1 MHLKLIGPHPFARD
15 EAGTQL
21 TRIGTLF
28 PNYGVLYTQTPGVHA
43 WQRSQFIQQL
53 NDERAAQGLP
63 TLTLDEE
70 IAVSTE
76 STDLI
81 FEPDHILIRPDP
93 ERMEMAFAADELL
106 QELVSKRQ
114 VKFLSVSDDR
124 VHEAI
129 RRRGEYW
136 RLNAIP
142 RSSETK
148 QNLVFASKVAISGLP
163 IYFYNRLTGTRW
175 LTYQSF
181 EGLGQLN
188 DAALAEH
195 LAEIAE
201 HAAQRN
207 RRGRP
212 ELNFFAPELRRF
224 DVRDFAGIPWRELP
238 APELR
243 AKYGELKARFCSAVH
258 ETFRH
263 DQCENR
269 AWCQRMLSTLFLEG
283 NEAQSEHILDGLS
296 PEFFLN
302 IDWLAGGRFDE
313 GEFLL
318 DSIFEEAALQPE
330 DAELQRL
337 CDLRAKG
344 IIFNFIRDYGDL
356 ECINLGSL
364 PESLS
369 LDRPERRGRRGVFLA
384 EFRVRSRTEPIKRFM
399 RLQKWGVWD
408 HLDAGKDL
416 LEAILLSD
424 EYTDYCLDR
433 RVGCH
438 QLGMNLSRRVV
449 FRRLNQIYQGKNAR
463 YRGQLIRTTYFERE
477 YVAGIATDKLPLER
491 FSRPGYAA
499 RFARLLGQA
508 AASSLIVGRQIDGG
522 RTIFD
527 DGDEVVIEGPDGLPT
542 EILVTDHTGAFAE
555 FKLPLE
561 TWAADY
567 ARPVYRRDNYLS
579 DALEFAQVYLA
590 ALRDQFL
597 RLQGDYRKR
606 RNAFDHLFKESKYDP
621 AGSFA
626 YRWEC
631 VLRRLD
637 DTSVPAL
644 VEAIR
649 AKINV
654 LNSGSARPAP
664 EPKPALAPGSG
675 SAGAPSPSSGLE
687 GR

>member
-1 MHLKLIGPHPFARD
+1 MQLKLIGPHPFAQD
-15 EAGTQL
+15 ETGAQL

-28 PNYGVLYTQTPGVHA
+28 SNYGVLYTQSPGVHA
-43 WQRSQFIQQL
+43 WQRSQFVEQL
-53 NDERAAQGLP
+53 NGERVAQGLP
-63 TLTLDEE
+63 VLTLDEE

-81 FEPDHILIRPDP
+81 FESDHILIRPDP
-93 ERMEMAFAADELL
+93 ERMGMAFAADELL

-114 VKFLSVSDDR
+114 VRFLTVSDAR

-142 RSSETK
+142 RNRETK
-148 QNLVFASKVAISGLP
+148 ERLVFASKVAISGQP

-175 LTYQSF
+175 LTFQEF
-181 EGLGQLN
+181 EQLGTLD
-188 DAALAEH
+188 DAALASH
-195 LAEIAE
+195 LGEIAE
-201 HAAQRN
+201 HSAQRN

-212 ELNFFAPELRRF
+212 ELNFFAAELRRF
-224 DVRDFAGIPWRELP
+224 DARDFAGVAWRDLP

-243 AKYGELKARFCSAVH
+243 AKYDQLKLRFGSAVH
-258 ETFRH
+258 EAFRQ
-263 DQCENR
+263 DQCQNR
-269 AWCQRMLSTLFLEG
+269 AWCERMLSTLFLEG
-283 NEAQSEHILDGLS
+283 NETQSEHLLDGLS
-296 PEFFLN
+296 AEFFLN
-302 IDWLAGGRFDE
+302 VDWLAGGRFEE

-318 DSIFEEAALQPE
+318 DSIFEEAALHPE
-330 DAELQRL
+330 DAELHRL
-337 CDLRAKG
+337 CDSRARG

-369 LDRPERRGRRGVFLA
+369 LKRPEHRGRRGVFLA
-384 EFRVRSRTEPIKRFM
+384 EFRVRSRTDPIKRFM

-416 LEAILLSD
+416 LEAIQLSD

-449 FRRLNQIYQGKNAR
+449 IRRLNQIYQGANSR
-463 YRGQLIRTTYFERE
+463 YRGQLIRTTYFERD
-477 YVAGIATDKLPLER
+477 YVPGIATDKLPLER
-491 FSRPGYAA
+491 FSRPGYAS
-499 RFARLLGQA
+499 RLARLLGQA
-508 AASSLIVGRQIDGG
+508 AASSLIVGRQIEGG
-522 RTIFD
+522 RTVFD
-527 DGDEVVIEGPDGLPT
+527 DGDEVVIEGPDGLPI

-555 FKLPLE
+555 FTLPLE
-561 TWAADY
+561 TAAAAY
-567 ARPVYRRDNYLS
+567 ARPVNHRDNHIS
-579 DALEFAQVYLA
+579 NAVEFAEAYLA

-597 RLQGDYRKR
+597 RVQGDYRKR
-606 RNAFDHLFKESKYDP
+606 RNAFDHLFKDSKYDP

-626 YRWEC
+626 FRWEC

-637 DTSVPAL
+637 NTSVPAL
-644 VEAIR
+644 MEAIR
-649 AKINV
+649 GHIHV
-654 LNSGSARPAP
+654 LHRPSVP
-664 EPKPALAPGSG
+664 TLALAIDEVPQ
-675 SAGAPSPSSGLE
+675 AGLMTP
-687 GR
+687 